1 MIGIAHPISSTLGPR
16 VTDIRNTL
24 ISIGNVATWRQARAI
39 GLPENGQAVATFAA
53 RAANLSA
60 AMRKIRL
67 LLAGLALL
75 VTGPAAAQGLLGPA
89 SNEDQFLPVDQAFVF
104 TALADGG
111 DRVLLDW
118 QVAPGYYLYRHRI
131 SAKTATAGFTLGEVA
146 LPDGKKKTDEFFG
159 DVEVYY
165 GVLAATVP
173 VTRPEGASKFVLQV
187 SYQGCADAGLCYPPV
202 TKTVEVEMPP
212 PGTAAPGDAAP
223 MVSEQDRL
231 SSLISG
237 GSLFAI
243 MASFFGFGLLLAF
256 TPCVLPMIPIL
267 SGIIAGQGESATP
280 RRSFM
285 LSVVYVLGMA
295 LTYTIAGAAFAA
307 AGQQAQAFFQQPW
320 IIIGFAAL
328 FVVLAL
334 AMFGLYDLKIPAA
347 LETRLAGLSGRQKS
361 GSLVGTA
368 VMGALSA
375 LVVTACVAP
384 PMVAALA
391 VIGQTGDILRG
402 AMALFAMA
410 IGMGFPLLLVGV
422 AGGRYLPHA
431 GGWMTTVKA
440 LFGVLFLGVAV
451 WMLERVLPGSLTL
464 ALWALLVIVAGYYF
478 GGFGRGSGTGTGK
491 LVAKG
496 LGLGAIAWGI
506 IMMVGA
512 AAGGHDPLQPLRG
525 ASLPG
530 LAGAPAS
537 GAVPDLPFLK
547 IASVED
553 LDRELAA
560 ASAAGQPAM
569 LDFYADWCVSCK
581 EMEKYTFAV
590 PDVQKDLA
598 GFVLLKADVTANN
611 EADQALFRR
620 FGVYGPPTTAFF
632 GTHGRECRP
641 FRLVGFVKASDF
653 RSHLARFAREC

>member
-1 MIGIAHPISSTLGPR
+1 MTKLRKA
-16 VTDIRNTL
+16 
-24 ISIGNVATWRQARAI
+24 
-39 GLPENGQAVATFAA
+39 FAC
-53 RAANLSA
+53 
-60 AMRKIRL
+60 
-67 LLAGLALL
+67 LALL
-75 VTGPAAAQGLLGPA
+75 VSGAAVAQGLLGPV

-104 TALADGG
+104 TAIADGA

-118 QVAPGYYLYRHRI
+118 QVAPGYYLYRHRT
-131 SAKTATAGFTLGEVA
+131 SAKTSTPGFSLGEIA
-146 LPDGKKKTDEFFG
+146 MPDGKKKTDEFFG

-165 GVLAATVP
+165 GILTATVP
-173 VTRPEGASKFVLQV
+173 VTRPTGASSFEVEV
-187 SYQGCADAGLCYPPV
+187 TYQGCADAGLCYPPV
-202 TKTVEVEMPP
+202 TKTVAIELPP
-212 PGTAAPGDAAP
+212 PGTPSTSDVAP

-231 SSLISG
+231 SSLIAG

-243 MASFFGFGLLLAF
+243 LASFFGFGLLLAF

-267 SGIIAGQGESATP
+267 SGIIAGQGAAATP
-280 RRSFM
+280 SRSFL
-285 LSVVYVLGMA
+285 LSVTYVLGMA

-320 IIIGFAAL
+320 IIIAFAAL

-334 AMFGLYDLKIPAA
+334 AMFGLFDLKIPSA
-347 LETRLAGLSGRQKS
+347 LETRLANVSGRQKA
-361 GSLVGTA
+361 GSFVGTT

-402 AMALFAMA
+402 ALALFVMA
-410 IGMGFPLLLVGV
+410 IGMGTPLLFVGI
-422 AGGRYLPHA
+422 AGGRFLPHA
-431 GGWMTTVKA
+431 GPWMTTIKA

-451 WMLERVLPGSLTL
+451 WMLERILPGALTL
-464 ALWALLVIVAGYYF
+464 ALWALLVIVGGYYF
-478 GGFGRGSGTGTGK
+478 GGFGRTSAGAAAPR
-491 LVAKG
+491 LLARG
-496 LGLGAIAWGI
+496 LGLAAIVWGT
-506 IMMVGA
+506 IMMIGA

-525 ASLPG
+525 ATLPG
-530 LAGAPAS
+530 FGGQAGATAS
-537 GAVPDLPFLK
+537 EALPFRK
-547 IASVED
+547 IASVGD

-560 ASAAGQPAM
+560 AQAAGQPVM

-581 EMEKYTFAV
+581 EMEKYTFSV
-590 PDVQKDLA
+590 PEVQQDLA
-598 GFVLLKADVTANN
+598 GFVLLKADVTANS

-632 GTHGRECRP
+632 GTQGRECRA
-641 FRLVGFVKASDF
+641 FRLVGYVKADDF

>member
-1 MIGIAHPISSTLGPR
+1 MT
-16 VTDIRNTL
+16 
-24 ISIGNVATWRQARAI
+24 
-39 GLPENGQAVATFAA
+39 
-53 RAANLSA
+53 
-60 AMRKIRL
+60 KIRK
-67 LLAGLALL
+67 AFACLALL
-75 VTGPAAAQGLLGPA
+75 VSGAALAQGLLGPV

-104 TALADGG
+104 TAIADGA

-118 QVAPGYYLYRHRI
+118 QVAPGYYLYRHRT
-131 SAKTATAGFTLGEVA
+131 SAKTSTPGFSLGEIA
-146 LPDGKKKTDEFFG
+146 MPDGKKKTDEFFG

-165 GVLAATVP
+165 GILTATVP
-173 VTRPEGASKFVLQV
+173 VTRPTAASSFEVEV
-187 SYQGCADAGLCYPPV
+187 TYQGCADAGLCYPPV
-202 TKTVEVEMPP
+202 TKTVAIELPP
-212 PGTAAPGDAAP
+212 PGTPATSDVAP

-231 SSLISG
+231 SSLIAG

-243 MASFFGFGLLLAF
+243 LASFFGFGLLLAF

-267 SGIIAGQGESATP
+267 SGIIAGQGAAATP
-280 RRSFM
+280 SRSFL
-285 LSVVYVLGMA
+285 LSVTYVLGMA

-320 IIIGFAAL
+320 IIIAFAAL

-334 AMFGLYDLKIPAA
+334 AMFGLFDLKIPSA
-347 LETRLAGLSGRQKS
+347 LETRLANVSGRQKA
-361 GSLVGTA
+361 GSFVGTA

-402 AMALFAMA
+402 ALALFVMA
-410 IGMGFPLLLVGV
+410 IGMGTPLLFVGI
-422 AGGRYLPHA
+422 AGGRFLPHA
-431 GGWMTTVKA
+431 GPWMTTIKA

-451 WMLERVLPGSLTL
+451 WMLERILPGALTL
-464 ALWALLVIVAGYYF
+464 ALWALLVIVGGYYF
-478 GGFGRGSGTGTGK
+478 GGFGRTSAGGAGPR
-491 LVAKG
+491 LLARG
-496 LGLGAIAWGI
+496 LGLAAIVWGT
-506 IMMVGA
+506 IMMIGA

-525 ASLPG
+525 AALPG
-530 LAGAPAS
+530 FGGQAGATAS
-537 GAVPDLPFLK
+537 EELPFRK
-547 IASVED
+547 IASVDD

-560 ASAAGQPAM
+560 AQAAGQPVM

-581 EMEKYTFAV
+581 EMEKYTFSV
-590 PDVQKDLA
+590 PEVQQDLA
-598 GFVLLKADVTANN
+598 GFVLLKADVTANS

-632 GTHGRECRP
+632 GTQGRECRA
-641 FRLVGFVKASDF
+641 FRLVGYVKADDF

>member
-1 MIGIAHPISSTLGPR
+1 MKK
-16 VTDIRNTL
+16 
-24 ISIGNVATWRQARAI
+24 
-39 GLPENGQAVATFAA
+39 F
-53 RAANLSA
+53 
-60 AMRKIRL
+60 RL
-67 LLAGLALL
+67 LICLFGLAIA
-75 VTGPAAAQGLLGPA
+75 GAASAQGLLGPV

-104 TALADGG
+104 TAMPDGG

-118 QVAPGYYLYRHRI
+118 QVEPGYYLYRHRI
-131 SAKTATAGFTLGEVA
+131 SAKTATPGFALGEIA
-146 LPDGKKKTDEFFG
+146 MPDGKKKTDEFFG

-165 GVLAATVP
+165 DLLTATVP
-173 VTRPEGASKFVLQV
+173 VTRPEGASSFELEV

-202 TKTVEVEMPP
+202 TRKVTITLPP
-212 PGTAAPGDAAP
+212 PGTASPREATP

-231 SSLISG
+231 SGLIAD
-237 GSLFAI
+237 GSLLVV

-267 SGIIAGQGESATP
+267 SGIIAGQGAAATP
-280 RRSFM
+280 RRSFL

-295 LTYTIAGAAFAA
+295 LTYTAAGAAFAA

-320 IIIGFAAL
+320 IIITFAAL

-334 AMFGLYDLKIPAA
+334 AMFGLFDLKIPAA
-347 LETRLAGLSGRQKS
+347 LETRLAGVSGRQKS
-361 GSLVGTA
+361 GSFVGTA
-368 VMGALSA
+368 IMGALSA

-391 VIGQTGDILRG
+391 VIGQTGDVLRG
-402 AMALFAMA
+402 SLALFAMG
-410 IGMGFPLLLVGV
+410 IGMGAPLLLVGV
-422 AGGRYLPHA
+422 AGGRFLPHA
-431 GGWMTTVKA
+431 GAWMTTVKA
-440 LFGVLFLGVAV
+440 LFGVLFLAVAV

-478 GGFGRGSGTGTGK
+478 GGFGRTAAGSEASR

-496 LGLGAIAWGI
+496 FGLAAIIWGVIMMLGAAT
-506 IMMVGA
+506 
-512 AAGGHDPLQPLRG
+512 GGHDPLQPLRG
-525 ASLPG
+525 VALPG
-530 LAGAPAS
+530 LGGSTTSAS
-537 GAVPDLPFLK
+537 AESLPFRMVTS
-547 IASVED
+547 IED

-560 ASAAGQPAM
+560 AKAAGQPAM

-581 EMEKYTFAV
+581 EMEKYTFSV
-590 PDVQKDLA
+590 PEVQSDLA

-632 GTHGRECRP
+632 SAEGHECRP
-641 FRLVGFVKASDF
+641 FRLVGFVNADDF
-653 RSHLARFAREC
+653 RAHLARLAREC

>member
-1 MIGIAHPISSTLGPR
+1 MKKFKTALG
-16 VTDIRNTL
+16 
-24 ISIGNVATWRQARAI
+24 
-39 GLPENGQAVATFAA
+39 
-53 RAANLSA
+53 
-60 AMRKIRL
+60 
-67 LLAGLALL
+67 LLALFFSGA
-75 VTGPAAAQGLLGPA
+75 TAAQGLLGPV
-89 SNEDQFLPVDQAFVF
+89 SNEDQFLPVDQAFDF
-104 TALADGG
+104 SAIADGG
-111 DRVLLDW
+111 DAVRLDW
-118 QVAPGYYLYRHRI
+118 RIAPGYYLYRHRI
-131 SAKTATAGFTLGEVA
+131 SAKSADPGYALGEISMPA
-146 LPDGKKKTDEFFG
+146 GKKKTDEFFG

-165 GVLAATVP
+165 DALRATVP
-173 VTRPEGASKFVLQV
+173 VSRAAGGSSFELSV

-202 TKTVEVEMPP
+202 TKTIAIELPP
-212 PGTAAPGDAAP
+212 PGSRTKDASAP

-231 SSLISG
+231 SNLIAE
-237 GSLFAI
+237 GSLLAI

-280 RRSFM
+280 RRSLM

-295 LTYTIAGAAFAA
+295 FTYTIAGAGFAA

-334 AMFGLYDLKIPAA
+334 AMFGLFDIKIPSA
-347 LETRLAGLSGRQKS
+347 LETRLASLSVRQKS
-361 GSLVGTA
+361 GSFIGTA

-402 AMALFAMA
+402 ALALFAMA
-410 IGMGFPLLLVGV
+410 IGMGSPLLLVGV
-422 AGGRYLPHA
+422 AGGRFLPHA
-431 GGWMTTVKA
+431 GAWMNSVKT

-464 ALWALLVIVAGYYF
+464 ALWALLVIVGGYYF
-478 GGFGRGSGTGTGK
+478 GGFGRASPGIVARQ
-491 LVAKG
+491 LVARG
-496 LGLGAIAWGI
+496 LGLAAIVWGI
-506 IMMVGA
+506 IMLVGA
-512 AAGGHDPLQPLRG
+512 AAGGHDPLQPLRD
-525 ASLPG
+525 ASLPILG
-530 LAGAPAS
+530 GKTANAQE
-537 GAVPDLPFLK
+537 LPFRK
-547 IASVED
+547 VASTEE

-560 ASAAGQPAM
+560 AQAAGRPVM

-581 EMEKYTFAV
+581 EMEKYTFSV
-590 PDVQKDLA
+590 PEVQKDLS
-598 GFVLLKADVTANN
+598 GFVLLKADVTANS

-632 GTHGRECRP
+632 GPQGRECRA
-641 FRLVGFVKASDF
+641 FRLVGYVNADEF

>member
-1 MIGIAHPISSTLGPR
+1 LKVRPCLAFRRL
-16 VTDIRNTL
+16 
-24 ISIGNVATWRQARAI
+24 SIEARDGKI
-39 GLPENGQAVATFAA
+39 GQAVATS
-53 RAANLSA
+53 RREAANLSP
-60 AMRKIRL
+60 AMINLRNVF
-67 LLAGLALL
+67 AVFALL
-75 VTGPAAAQGLLGPA
+75 VSGAVTAQGLLGPV

-118 QVAPGYYLYRHRI
+118 QVAPGYYLYRHRT
-131 SAKTATAGFTLGEVA
+131 SAKTETPGFALGDIA
-146 LPDGKKKTDEFFG
+146 MPDGEKKTDEFFG

-165 GVLAATVP
+165 GILSATVP
-173 VTRPEGASKFVLQV
+173 VTRPEGASSFEIQV

-202 TKTVEVEMPP
+202 TKTVAIELPP
-212 PGTAAPGDAAP
+212 PGTPAASESAP

-231 SSLISG
+231 SSLIASG
-237 GSLFAI
+237 GLFAI

-267 SGIIAGQGESATP
+267 SGIIAGQGAAATP
-280 RRSFM
+280 RRSFL
-285 LSVVYVLGMA
+285 LSVTYVLGMA

-307 AGQQAQAFFQQPW
+307 AGQQAQAFFQHPW
-320 IIIGFAAL
+320 IIIAFAGL

-334 AMFGLYDLKIPAA
+334 AMFGLFDLKIPSA
-347 LETRLAGLSGRQKS
+347 LETRLASMSGRQKS
-361 GSLVGTA
+361 GSFVGTA

-402 AMALFAMA
+402 ALALFAMG
-410 IGMGFPLLLVGV
+410 IGMGAPLLLVGV
-422 AGGRYLPHA
+422 AGGRFLPHA
-431 GGWMTTVKA
+431 GPWMTTVKA

-451 WMLERVLPGSLTL
+451 WMLERILPGSLTL
-464 ALWALLVIVAGYYF
+464 ALWALLVIVGGYYF
-478 GGFGRGSGTGTGK
+478 GGFGRTSAGGSTSR
-491 LVAKG
+491 LVARG
-496 LGLGAIAWGI
+496 LGLGVIAWGV

-525 ASLPG
+525 TSLPG
-530 LAGAPAS
+530 VGGPAGNPVES
-537 GAVPDLPFLK
+537 LPFRM
-547 IASVED
+547 IASIDE

-560 ASAAGQPAM
+560 AQAAGQPVM

-581 EMEKYTFAV
+581 EMEKYTFSV
-590 PDVQKDLA
+590 PEVQKDLA
-598 GFVLLKADVTANN
+598 GYVLLKADVTANS

-641 FRLVGFVKASDF
+641 FRLVGFVKADDF

>member
-1 MIGIAHPISSTLGPR
+1 MKKLRLFFCALGLSIAGI
-16 VTDIRNTL
+16 
-24 ISIGNVATWRQARAI
+24 
-39 GLPENGQAVATFAA
+39 
-53 RAANLSA
+53 
-60 AMRKIRL
+60 
-67 LLAGLALL
+67 
-75 VTGPAAAQGLLGPA
+75 AAAQGLLGPA
-89 SNEDQFLPVDQAFVF
+89 SNEDQFLPVDQAFVL
-104 TALADGG
+104 TALPDGG

-118 QVAPGYYLYRHRI
+118 QVAPGYYLYRHRV
-131 SAKTATAGFTLGEVA
+131 SAKTSTPGFALGEVA
-146 LPDGKKKTDEFFG
+146 MPDGKKKTDEFFG

-165 GVLAATVP
+165 DALTATVA
-173 VTRPEGASKFVLQV
+173 VTRPEGLSSFELEV

-202 TKTVEVEMPP
+202 TKKIAIEMPP
-212 PGTAAPGDAAP
+212 LGTASPRDAAPP

-231 SSLISG
+231 SNLISG
-237 GSLFAI
+237 GSLLVV

-267 SGIIAGQGESATP
+267 SGIIAGQGAAATP
-280 RRSFM
+280 RRSFL
-285 LSVVYVLGMA
+285 LSLVYVLGMA
-295 LTYTIAGAAFAA
+295 LTYTAAGAAFAA

-320 IIIGFAAL
+320 IIIAFAAL

-334 AMFGLYDLKIPAA
+334 AMFGLFDLKIPAA
-347 LETRLAGLSGRQKS
+347 LETRLASVSGRQKS
-361 GSLVGTA
+361 GSLIGTA
-368 VMGALSA
+368 IMGALSA

-402 AMALFAMA
+402 SLALFAMG
-410 IGMGFPLLLVGV
+410 IGMGAPLLLVGV
-422 AGGRYLPHA
+422 AGGRFLPHA
-431 GGWMTTVKA
+431 GPWMTTVKA
-440 LFGVLFLGVAV
+440 MFGVLFLAVAV

-478 GGFGRGSGTGTGK
+478 GGFGRSTPAGSGSGS

-496 LGLGAIAWGI
+496 FGLAAIVWGV
-506 IMMVGA
+506 IMLLGA

-530 LAGAPAS
+530 LGGPAS
-537 GAVPDLPFLK
+537 SAAEKSLPFRM

-560 ASAAGQPAM
+560 AKAAGQPVM

-581 EMEKYTFAV
+581 EMEKYTFSV
-590 PDVQKDLA
+590 PGVQSDLA
-598 GFVLLKADVTANN
+598 GFVLLKADVTANS

-632 GTHGRECRP
+632 NAAGRECRP
-641 FRLVGFVKASDF
+641 FRLVGFVAADDF
-653 RSHLARFAREC
+653 RSHLARLAREC

>member
-1 MIGIAHPISSTLGPR
+1 MKKLRHILALFG
-16 VTDIRNTL
+16 
-24 ISIGNVATWRQARAI
+24 
-39 GLPENGQAVATFAA
+39 
-53 RAANLSA
+53 
-60 AMRKIRL
+60 L
-67 LLAGLALL
+67 LLSG
-75 VTGPAAAQGLLGPA
+75 VVAAQGLLGPV

-104 TALADGG
+104 TAMADGA

-118 QVAPGYYLYRHRI
+118 QIAPGYYLYRHRT
-131 SAKTATAGFTLGEVA
+131 SAKTATPGFALGDIA
-146 LPDGKKKTDEFFG
+146 MPDGKKKNDEFFG

-165 GVLAATVP
+165 GILSATVP
-173 VTRPEGASKFVLQV
+173 VMRPEGASAFEIQV

-202 TKTVEVEMPP
+202 TKTVAIELPA
-212 PGTAAPGDAAP
+212 PGTRPASEAAP

-267 SGIIAGQGESATP
+267 SGIIAGQGEAATP
-280 RRSFM
+280 RRSFL
-285 LSVVYVLGMA
+285 LSVTYVLGMA

-307 AGQQAQAFFQQPW
+307 AGQQAQAFFQHPW
-320 IIIGFAAL
+320 IIITFAAL

-334 AMFGLYDLKIPAA
+334 AMFGLFDLKIPSA

-361 GSLVGTA
+361 GSFVGTA
-368 VMGALSA
+368 IMGALSA

-391 VIGQTGDILRG
+391 VIGQTGDVLRG
-402 AMALFAMA
+402 SLALFAMG
-410 IGMGFPLLLVGV
+410 IGMGAPLLLVGV
-422 AGGRYLPHA
+422 AGGRFLPHA
-431 GGWMTTVKA
+431 GSWMTTVKA

-451 WMLERVLPGSLTL
+451 WMLERILPGSLTL
-464 ALWALLVIVAGYYF
+464 ALWALLVIVGGYYF
-478 GGFGRGSGTGTGK
+478 GGFGRTGAGSEAAR
-491 LVAKG
+491 LISRG
-496 LGLGAIAWGI
+496 LGLAAIVWGV
-506 IMMVGA
+506 IMLVGA

-530 LAGAPAS
+530 FGGPTTGGPAE
-537 GAVPDLPFLK
+537 VLPFRK

-560 ASAAGQPAM
+560 AQAAGQPVM

-581 EMEKYTFAV
+581 EMEKYTFSV
-590 PDVQKDLA
+590 PEVQKDLA

-632 GTHGRECRP
+632 GAHGRECRP
-641 FRLVGFVKASDF
+641 FRLVGFVKADDF

>member
-1 MIGIAHPISSTLGPR
+1 MKK
-16 VTDIRNTL
+16 
-24 ISIGNVATWRQARAI
+24 
-39 GLPENGQAVATFAA
+39 F
-53 RAANLSA
+53 
-60 AMRKIRL
+60 RL
-67 LLAGLALL
+67 LICLFGLAMA
-75 VTGPAAAQGLLGPA
+75 GAAPAQGLLGPV

-104 TALADGG
+104 TAMPDGG

-118 QVAPGYYLYRHRI
+118 QVAPGYYLYRHRV
-131 SAKTATAGFTLGEVA
+131 SAKTATPGFVLGEIA
-146 LPDGKKKTDEFFG
+146 MPDGKKKTDEFFG

-165 GVLAATVP
+165 DLLTATVP
-173 VTRPEGASKFVLQV
+173 VTRPDGASSFDLEV

-202 TKTVEVEMPP
+202 TRTVTINMPP
-212 PGTAAPGDAAP
+212 PGTASPRESATP

-231 SSLISG
+231 SGLIAD
-237 GSLFAI
+237 GSLLLV

-267 SGIIAGQGESATP
+267 SGIIAGQGATATP
-280 RRSFM
+280 RRSFL

-295 LTYTIAGAAFAA
+295 LTYTAAGAAFAA

-320 IIIGFAAL
+320 IIITFAAL

-334 AMFGLYDLKIPAA
+334 AMFGLFDLKIPAV
-347 LETRLAGLSGRQKS
+347 LETRLASVSGRQKS
-361 GSLVGTA
+361 GSFIGTA
-368 VMGALSA
+368 IMGALSA

-391 VIGQTGDILRG
+391 VIGQTGDVLRG
-402 AMALFAMA
+402 SLALFAMG
-410 IGMGFPLLLVGV
+410 IGMGAPLLLVGV
-422 AGGRYLPHA
+422 AGGRFLPHA
-431 GGWMTTVKA
+431 GPWMTTVKA

-478 GGFGRGSGTGTGK
+478 GGFGRTAAGSDASR
-491 LVAKG
+491 LLSKG
-496 LGLGAIAWGI
+496 FGLAAIVWGV
-506 IMMVGA
+506 IMMIGA

-525 ASLPG
+525 AALPG
-530 LAGAPAS
+530 LGGATTSATVES
-537 GAVPDLPFLK
+537 LPFRMV
-547 IASVED
+547 ASIEE

-560 ASAAGQPAM
+560 AKAAGQPAM

-581 EMEKYTFAV
+581 EMEKYTFSV
-590 PDVQKDLA
+590 PEVQSDLA

-632 GTHGRECRP
+632 SAEGRECRP
-641 FRLVGFVKASDF
+641 FRLVGFVNADDF
-653 RSHLARFAREC
+653 RAHLARLARDC